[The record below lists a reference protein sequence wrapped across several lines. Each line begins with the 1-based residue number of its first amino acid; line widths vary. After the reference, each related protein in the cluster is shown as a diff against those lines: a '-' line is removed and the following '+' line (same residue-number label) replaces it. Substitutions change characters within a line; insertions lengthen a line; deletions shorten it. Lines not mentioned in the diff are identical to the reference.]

1 MQVKQISSFED
12 LKEAFKLT
20 LNNSNKELYTMLF
33 NRPLVYFFDE
43 EFYNFYMQE
52 RVNKNIFLK
61 SLRFRDEE
69 VDNKDHKN
77 YDSLYKEVRVT
88 PREISIYSSIILW
101 DNNIIMFDED
111 TIEGVFIKD
120 NENMSKT
127 MKSLFENIWSESKQ
141 NLNEFR
147 V

>member
-1 MQVKQISSFED
+1 M
-12 LKEAFKLT
+12 
-20 LNNSNKELYTMLF
+20 
-33 NRPLVYFFDE
+33 
-43 EFYNFYMQE
+43 
-52 RVNKNIFLK
+52 
-61 SLRFRDEE
+61 RFRDEE

-127 MKSLFENIWSESKQ
+127 MKSLFENIWSESK
-141 NLNEFR
+141 
-147 V
+147 